1 MVNNLGDPI
10 LRKSMELAGRKLTLE
25 CGRLALQASGSIF
38 LTYGD
43 TSVLV
48 AVTASDKPKEGIDF
62 FPLTVDYEEKLYS
75 VGKIPGGFI
84 KREGR
89 PSEKAILSCRLIDRP
104 IRPLFPKG
112 YRNDVNIVATVLS
125 MDQDN
130 QPDVLSI
137 IGAAAALE
145 ISKIP
150 FTQALAAVKVGC
162 VNGELIINPTI
173 EEDGNS
179 VLSLT
184 VAGTKD
190 AVMMVEAAANE
201 VSEELALEAI
211 LFAHEEIKKIIDF
224 ILDFKHEA
232 LALGIAKQTEEFL
245 ASEQDEELNTIVK
258 DFIRPNM
265 VEIIEYLSSNK
276 VRKQTRDNFLK
287 EKSLELFSLFCAEK
301 TLYAD
306 KPGLAAT
313 FNELFGKV
321 QKEELRKFVLTTKT
335 RVDGR
340 GLEEVRAILCEVG
353 VLPRTHGSALFT
365 RGETQILN
373 IITLGPLGDEQ
384 RIDGISLE
392 QTKRYMHHY
401 NFPPY
406 SVGEARSSRGPGRR
420 EIGHGALAEKA
431 LQCVIP
437 DETEFP
443 YALRL
448 VSEALGSNGS
458 TSMGSVCSSTLSL
471 MDAGVPIKAPVAGV
485 AMGLIKDGNQVA
497 VLTDIQG
504 MEDALGDMDF
514 KVAGTADGI
523 TALQMDIKVAGIDK
537 EVLRMALAQAKAGR
551 MHILGKMLEVL
562 KTYRPEISD
571 YAPGII
577 QITIS
582 QDRIRD
588 VIGPGGKMIKKIVEE
603 TGVKID
609 IEDDGRVFIAAVD
622 RSAGIRAQQII
633 EAITAEVEVG
643 KTYLGK
649 VVKIAEFGAFVEVI
663 PGAFGGSGKD
673 GLVHISQLDV
683 KRVAKVEDVVSEGD
697 EILVKVIGIDPQ
709 GKVKLSRKDA
719 LPKEKA

>member
-1 MVNNLGDPI
+1 MKKKIGLILGVTGQDGSYLAELLLEKNYEVHGIIRRSSSFNTQRIDHIFDKINLHYGDITDTLSIEHIIQKVKPDEI
-10 LRKSMELAGRKLTLE
+10 YNLAAQSHVQVSFELPEYTGQVDALGMLRLLE
-25 CGRLALQASGSIF
+25 TVKNHCPNTKIYQAS
-38 LTYGD
+38 
-43 TSVLV
+43 TS
-48 AVTASDKPKEGIDF
+48 
-62 FPLTVDYEEKLYS
+62 
-75 VGKIPGGFI
+75 
-84 KREGR
+84 
-89 PSEKAILSCRLIDRP
+89 
-104 IRPLFPKG
+104 
-112 YRNDVNIVATVLS
+112 
-125 MDQDN
+125 
-130 QPDVLSI
+130 
-137 IGAAAALE
+137 
-145 ISKIP
+145 
-150 FTQALAAVKVGC
+150 
-162 VNGELIINPTI
+162 
-173 EEDGNS
+173 
-179 VLSLT
+179 
-184 VAGTKD
+184 
-190 AVMMVEAAANE
+190 
-201 VSEELALEAI
+201 
-211 LFAHEEIKKIIDF
+211 
-224 ILDFKHEA
+224 
-232 LALGIAKQTEEFL
+232 
-245 ASEQDEELNTIVK
+245 
-258 DFIRPNM
+258 
-265 VEIIEYLSSNK
+265 
-276 VRKQTRDNFLK
+276 
-287 EKSLELFSLFCAEK
+287 
-301 TLYAD
+301 
-306 KPGLAAT
+306 
-313 FNELFGKV
+313 ELFGKV

-562 KTYRPEISD
+562 KTY
-571 YAPGII
+571 I
-577 QITIS
+577 QN
-582 QDRIRD
+582 Q
-588 VIGPGGKMIKKIVEE
+588 GG
-603 TGVKID
+603 G
-609 IEDDGRVFIAAVD
+609 
-622 RSAGIRAQQII
+622 
-633 EAITAEVEVG
+633 
-643 KTYLGK
+643 
-649 VVKIAEFGAFVEVI
+649 
-663 PGAFGGSGKD
+663 
-673 GLVHISQLDV
+673 
-683 KRVAKVEDVVSEGD
+683 
-697 EILVKVIGIDPQ
+697 
-709 GKVKLSRKDA
+709 
-719 LPKEKA
+719 